1 MTGTFIPG
9 STATGV
15 LVVALTNFKINF
27 HLLERES
34 SQVGLD
40 STISNV
46 AEGQHHISVFV
57 MEENGLPVRGIATLP
72 ERVMVVEGKVPK
84 EKY

>member
-15 LVVALTNFKINF
+15 LVAALTNFKIDF
-27 HLLERES
+27 YLLEREN

-40 STISNV
+40 SAISNV
-46 AEGQHHISVFV
+46 AGGQHHISVFV
-57 MEENGLPVRGIATLP
+57 IKKNGLPVRGTATVP
-72 ERVMVVEGKVPK
+72 EHVMVVEGKVP
-84 EKY
+84 

>member
-15 LVVALTNFKINF
+15 LVAALTNSKIYF
-27 HLLERES
+27 YLLEREI
-34 SQVGLD
+34 SQVDID

-46 AEGQHHISVFV
+46 AGGQHHISVFV
-57 MEENGLPVRGIATLP
+57 MEKNGLPVHGTATVP
-72 ERVMVVEGKVPK
+72 ERVMVVESKVP
-84 EKY
+84 